1 MNCNVTEFHV
11 IKEWPQ
17 CWPPGCEERI
27 WLNTYVCRMRVVLV
41 LFSLVA
47 AQNDEID
54 FWDDSPGFLKRSHS
68 LISPFSGNLPLWEL
82 KGDSMATA
90 EYIRLTNDQQS
101 KNGAIWSRV
110 VRFWP
115 IYFDQYICKIVYNSF
130 NVLFSPYRF
139 HGGKCN
145 FHTEFTVLA
154 NLWQPTVW
162 VFSWSKVRFFT

>member
-1 MNCNVTEFHV
+1 
-11 IKEWPQ
+11 
-17 CWPPGCEERI
+17 
-27 WLNTYVCRMRVVLV
+27 MRVVLV

-110 VRFWP
+110 VCRILKFSFLRL
-115 IYFDQYICKIVYNSF
+115 ILARIVPMVGNATFIQNSR
-130 NVLFSPYRF
+130 Y
-139 HGGKCN
+139 
-145 FHTEFTVLA
+145 
-154 NLWQPTVW
+154 W
-162 VFSWSKVRFFT
+162 